1 MKIDPFYIVAGNRDQ
16 FDNFVIR
23 KRIRGFNYDF
33 RYVSDANVLRGLT
46 KIRGFYVGDYKMHPD
61 WPNIEMMIYI
71 IKLKEKGVRDECAV

>member
-23 KRIRGFNYDF
+23 KRVLGFNYDF
-33 RYVSDANVLRGLT
+33 KYVSDANVLRGLN
-46 KIRGFYVGDYKMHPD
+46 KIRGFYIGDYKKHSD

-71 IKLKEKGVRDECAV
+71 IKLKEKGVRDEYVV

>member
-23 KRIRGFNYDF
+23 KRVLGFNYDF
-33 RYVSDANVLRGLT
+33 KYVSDANVLRGLT
-46 KIRGFYVGDYKMHPD
+46 KIRGFYVGDYKMHSD

-71 IKLKEKGVRDECAV
+71 IKLKEKGVRDEYVV